1 MASKYVDTTAIM
13 QVIGCVYNNPKLLE
27 FTDKYTVVDEDFADT
42 FHKTVF
48 GAIYKLHELGASSI
62 SLETISDFLSERP
75 KSKAVYETNKGEEW
89 LLKVSDAAMPSTFD
103 YYYQRL
109 KKFSLLRAFD
119 NCGIDVSDI
128 YDPDNILDMKKK
140 QQQEDILDNSTLQ
153 QIANRVDE
161 KIEAIRLQYVDDSF
175 GEASQAGE
183 GIMDLIDKFKQ
194 TPEVGVPLYGNLINT
209 VTRGARLKKF
219 YLRSAPTGVGKTRSM
234 IADAC

>member
-48 GAIYKLHELGASSI
+48 GAIYKLHELGASTI

-75 KSKAVYETNKGEEW
+75 KSKAIYEKNKGEEW
-89 LLKVSDAAMPSTFD
+89 LLKISDIAMPSTFD

-119 NCGIDVSDI
+119 NCGIDVSDL

-140 QQQEDILDNSTLQ
+140 QEQEDLLDNSTLAQ
-153 QIANRVDE
+153 LANKVDE
-161 KIEAIRLQYVDDSF
+161 KIERIRLQYVDDEF

-183 GIMDLIDKFKQ
+183 GIFNLIDKFKA
-194 TPEVGVPLYGNLINT
+194 TPEV
-209 VTRGARLKKF
+209 
-219 YLRSAPTGVGKTRSM
+219 
-234 IADAC
+234 